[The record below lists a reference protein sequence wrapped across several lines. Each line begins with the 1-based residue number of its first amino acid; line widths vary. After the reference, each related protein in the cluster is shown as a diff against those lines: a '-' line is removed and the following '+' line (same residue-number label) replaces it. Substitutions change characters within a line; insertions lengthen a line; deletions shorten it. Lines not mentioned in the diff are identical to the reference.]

1 MVHRFSSH
9 DAMKPGLLKAAMA
22 VLVLAG
28 LGSCTQQEVPVAPG
42 IDPAPRTGPL
52 ERRTQEPLPAR
63 KADVAYI
70 FVGGFAE
77 PVLLQFREIYEQL
90 PLLPCEGMQLRA
102 YYAWE
107 SGTGNLFFHSTWK
120 LQRDLRAFLAL
131 NPAAD
136 VVLVGHSYG
145 GSAIMDALRGVADVP
160 HTGKVLVVTVDPVSR
175 RERSKPRERA
185 PQVDFWINSYCY
197 PYRNVR
203 DVAARIGGP
212 WRECPQADVNLRFSA
227 LARDDDGK
235 RYAHVYPRSLLMEQ
249 PIGQEKSAYQ
259 HLLDACQKLGIGKLI
274 E

>member
-1 MVHRFSSH
+1 
-9 DAMKPGLLKAAMA
+9 MKYALTACA
-22 VLVLAG
+22 VLAG
-28 LGSCTQQEVPVAPG
+28 CLASCSQPQVAEG
-42 IDPAPRTGPL
+42 IVPAPRTGPI
-52 ERRTQEPLPAR
+52 ERRTQEPLRAEQ
-63 KADVAYI
+63 ADVAFI

-77 PVLLQFREIYEQL
+77 PVLLQFREIYEKT
-90 PLLPCEGMQLRA
+90 PPLPCAGKQLRA

-107 SGTGNLFFHSTWK
+107 SGTGNLLFHSTWK

-160 HTGKVLVVTVDPVSR
+160 HEGRVLVLTVDPVSR

-185 PQVDFWINSYCY
+185 PQVDYWVNAYCY

-203 DVAARIGGP
+203 DIAARLGGP
-212 WRECPQADVNLRFSA
+212 WRECPAADVNLRFSA
-227 LARDDDGK
+227 LQRDAEGR
-235 RYAHVYPRSLLMEQ
+235 RYAHVYPESLLNERPQ
-249 PIGQEKSAYQ
+249 GQEKSAYE
-259 HLLDACQKLGIGKLI
+259 HLLEACRKFNIGKKA

>member
-1 MVHRFSSH
+1 MQRNRLSY
-9 DAMKPGLLKAAMA
+9 L
-22 VLVLAG
+22 LAG
-28 LGSCTQQEVPVAPG
+28 CCLLGSCSQPQVAEG
-42 IDPAPRTGPL
+42 IDPAPRTGPI

-63 KADVAYI
+63 PAELAFI

-77 PVLLQFREIYEQL
+77 PVLLQFRSIYEQT
-90 PLLPCEGMQLRA
+90 PPLPCKGRQLRA

-107 SGTGNLFFHSTWK
+107 SGTGNLLFHSTWK
-120 LQRDLRAFLAL
+120 LQRDLRAFLAV

-160 HTGKVLVVTVDPVSR
+160 HSGKVLVLTVDPVSR

-203 DVAARIGGP
+203 DVAARLGGP
-212 WRECPQADVNLRFSA
+212 WRECPQADVNIRFSA
-227 LARDDDGK
+227 LQRDAAGK
-235 RYAHVYPRSLLMEQ
+235 RYAHVYPEPLLME
-249 PIGQEKSAYQ
+249 PAPGQEKSAYQ
-259 HLLDACQKLGIGKLI
+259 HLLEACGRLGIGGGKP
-274 E
+274 